1 MEIKRVGSQP
11 SGNGPNSVA
20 ALAYLSSTRA
30 NTRGISARV
39 LGPGPEPVNWQVIE
53 KIGLLRIFVENN
65 PLAKFAQTLGVTL
78 RLTLDGISKS
88 GSN

>member
-11 SGNGPNSVA
+11 SGKGPNSVA

-39 LGPGPEPVNWQVIE
+39 LGPRPEPVNWQVIE
-53 KIGLLRIFVENN
+53 KIGLPQGFEFLLKMTHYRNLLKLWE
-65 PLAKFAQTLGVTL
+65 
-78 RLTLDGISKS
+78 
-88 GSN
+88 